1 MDEFLNT
8 IKHLYLSESNIG
20 NLFTKEQSVI
30 KIQISRCSG
39 SLNCQS
45 KEQIDSVLSQMS
57 LVFAF
62 TDYYFDIDDYSSPI
76 KMNLRSDIAFGF
88 TPNLTKYI
96 VLNVHNNQVT
106 DQPSPY
112 PFPNTY
118 NYNFYSIGDI
128 KQDVF
133 WKTDQMLMNVVIQL
147 D

>member
-1 MDEFLNT
+1 M
-8 IKHLYLSESNIG
+8 
-20 NLFTKEQSVI
+20 
-30 KIQISRCSG
+30 QISRFFE
-39 SLNCQS
+39 SLNCKS

-57 LVFAF
+57 FMFAV
-62 TDYYFDIDDYSSPI
+62 TDYYFEIDDYSSPI
-76 KMNLRSDIAFGF
+76 KMNFRSDIAFGF
-88 TPNLTKYI
+88 TPNLKKFI
-96 VLNVHNNQVT
+96 LLNVQNNQVT

-133 WKTDQMLMNVVIQL
+133 WSSNELLMDVVIQL